1 MSASISRRG
10 GRLLSLAHSFASL
23 IAEMNYAQRRMNVL
37 RTACDGYLTE
47 PDKPP
52 ATYAEF
58 LARTSGV
65 LLHEPAARARM
76 SGRLV
81 G

>member
-1 MSASISRRG
+1 MSASTSRRG
-10 GRLLSLAHSFASL
+10 GRLLSLAHRFATL
-23 IAEMNYAQRRMNVL
+23 VAELNYAQRRMYVL
-37 RTACDGYLTE
+37 RTAHDRYLPE

>member
-1 MSASISRRG
+1 MSGGSRRD
-10 GRLLSLAHSFASL
+10 GRLLSLAHRFASV
-23 IAEMNYAQRRMNVL
+23 IAEMNRAQRRMTVL
-37 RTACDGYLTE
+37 RTAHDAYMIE

-65 LLHEPAARARM
+65 LLHEPAARTRM
-76 SGRLV
+76 SGRPV